1 MYKTV
6 RRLYIH
12 IYPLF
17 LKILSPT
24 LGDFKVSS
32 STFISSNESTLLLFQ
47 YVWTEEELMGNLHS
61 SLLKRAGKSSGC
73 FTHRMPLSLGELRFK
88 PSITTV
94 SSGSLEGQVLELS
107 QLVQKLWEAET
118 TGPLFPDGMSF
129 AFSPRLAS
137 PSLPAPVSQ
146 HSQICATVSSAHL
159 PTVPWGRDHSY
170 PHLSIRKG
178 RLNREVKGL
187 NQGHP
192 TNKWQGPYLN
202 SGW

>member
-6 RRLYIH
+6 SQLCIH

-73 FTHRMPLSLGELRFK
+73 FTHRMRLSLGELHFK

-94 SSGSLEGQVLELS
+94 SSGSLEGQVFGTLS
-107 QLVQKLWEAET
+107 TCAET
-118 TGPLFPDGMSF
+118 LGSRNHWAIISRWNELCILPQAGV
-129 AFSPRLAS
+129 
-137 PSLPAPVSQ
+137 SLPPCSCFPA
-146 HSQICATVSSAHL
+146 
-159 PTVPWGRDHSY
+159 
-170 PHLSIRKG
+170 LSDLCYR
-178 RLNREVKGL
+178 
-187 NQGHP
+187 
-192 TNKWQGPYLN
+192 
-202 SGW
+202 